1 MKTGIMT
8 FYCADNFG
16 ALLQAY
22 GLLCE
27 TEKLCKDAVMIPY
40 SPPYLSGRHW
50 VIPYCPCSSLKW
62 FIRFA
67 LAGIR
72 RNLTGFKEHKSQ
84 RIIMRVFRMIEL
96 SQDKAVCFSSGL
108 RKLDINQVIV
118 GSDQIWNPDITCGL
132 RSPFFGVL
140 ENEKVKRVIAY
151 AASLGGDRLDEKYD
165 GKLRDLL
172 RNVDYISMREEVAVP
187 YIENLS
193 GKKVISVCD
202 PVFFLS
208 AKEWETIERYDGL
221 SHYILV
227 YSTEKNPAM
236 ETYIKHLS
244 EEKNLKILRLLPMGK
259 DKASDKEI
267 IRVSDGPAEFLG
279 YVHHADYV
287 VTNSFHATAFS
298 LIFHKQF
305 VTFSHGSRNAR
316 LSNLLEKTGQMKRL
330 VDDKVN
336 FNIDD
341 VVNWEI
347 ADAYI
352 ESMKKDA
359 ERFLEESLLHE

>member
-27 TEKLCKDAVMIPY
+27 TKKLCNDAVMIPY

-72 RNLTGFKEHKSQ
+72 HNLTGFKDHKSQ
-84 RIIMRVFRMIEL
+84 RRKMKEFRRKYL
-96 SQDKAVCFSSGL
+96 SQDKPVCFSLGL
-108 RKLDINQVIV
+108 RKLDIGQVIV

-132 RSPFFGVL
+132 RSPFFGIL
-140 ENEKVKRVIAY
+140 DNKKVKRVIAY
-151 AASLGGDRLDEKYD
+151 AASLGGERLDEKYD
-165 GKLRDLL
+165 EELRDLL
-172 RNVDYISMREEVAVP
+172 RNVDCISMREEVAVP

-193 GKKVISVCD
+193 GKRVISVCD

-208 AKEWETIERYDGL
+208 EKEWEAIEVSDAL

-227 YSTEKNPAM
+227 YSTEKNSAM
-236 ETYIKHLS
+236 ETYIKQLS

-259 DKASDKEI
+259 DRVSGKEI
-267 IRVSDGPAEFLG
+267 IRVSNGPAEFLG
-279 YVHHADYV
+279 YLHHADYV

-298 LIFHKQF
+298 LLFHKQF

-316 LSNLLEKTGQMKRL
+316 LSNLLDKSGQMKRL
-330 VDDKVN
+330 VEDKVN

-341 VVNWEI
+341 AVNWEI
-347 ADAYI
+347 ADASI